1 VTPASIW
8 RRSDAQ
14 DAGTEL
20 GSSRNLS
27 SIDST
32 YAADVPLRNSSWSCA
47 FGVALGVGGAAAR
60 WRADVCSGDDDEG
73 RKRLRIDD
81 APGARE
87 DGGED
92 PPSRAPKRR
101 VAAPENAIGA
111 LVTGAACG
119 IARAATAIASPPADA
134 KRAAM

>member
-1 VTPASIW
+1 
-8 RRSDAQ
+8 
-14 DAGTEL
+14 
-20 GSSRNLS
+20 
-27 SIDST
+27 
-32 YAADVPLRNSSWSCA
+32 
-47 FGVALGVGGAAAR
+47 
-60 WRADVCSGDDDEG
+60 
-73 RKRLRIDD
+73 LRIDD

-92 PPSRAPKRR
+92 ASRAPKRR